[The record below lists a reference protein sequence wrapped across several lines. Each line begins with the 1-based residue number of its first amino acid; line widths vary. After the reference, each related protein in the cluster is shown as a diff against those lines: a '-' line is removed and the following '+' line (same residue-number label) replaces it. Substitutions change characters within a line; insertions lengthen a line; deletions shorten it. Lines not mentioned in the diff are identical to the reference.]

1 MLGRLVCM
9 YVRIIE
15 LKTSFQDER
24 NQLTEDQMKKLVDLN
39 EILREDD
46 TDDDEIDGIFH
57 QVLKTLFFWHESRRI
72 MNAMECPIQRFL
84 IFDSVENGAK
94 GFINVKEIGRI
105 IAKLIYEI
113 RSCIYTELMLRCK
126 AGIEENKVDKE
137 LGGLMIYDKDMVQT
151 PFGFLREIMHF
162 AASVTSNAGTLP
174 NYRIP
179 SFSPWMT
186 HKLGCAVVLNCMRV
200 KSTTFCV
207 SFRVLRCHSGSDY

>member
-15 LKTSFQDER
+15 LKTGFQDER

-46 TDDDEIDGIFH
+46 TENDEIDEIFH

-105 IAKLIYEI
+105 IAKLIYGI
-113 RSCIYTELMLRCK
+113 RSCIYTKLMLRCE

-137 LGGLMIYDKDMVQT
+137 LGGLMIYDKDMIQT
-151 PFGFLREIMHF
+151 SFGFLREIMHF
-162 AASVTSNAGTLP
+162 AASITSNAGTL
-174 NYRIP
+174 
-179 SFSPWMT
+179 SQVSW
-186 HKLGCAVVLNCMRV
+186 LGIEEGIALAI
-200 KSTTFCV
+200 SE
-207 SFRVLRCHSGSDY
+207 